1 MYLSIIKF
9 ETRFASL
16 KMNARDA
23 ERSALRSYMSGLT
36 SIAFG
41 DLRLSWI
48 QIRSDKA
55 LITCLNL
62 N

>member
-9 ETRFASL
+9 ETRFANL

-41 DLRLSWI
+41 DLRLAWI
-48 QIRSDKA
+48 NSHKFSQTMLVRFI
-55 LITCLNL
+55 
-62 N
+62 

>member
-9 ETRFASL
+9 ETRFANL
-16 KMNARDA
+16 KMSARDA

-41 DLRLSWI
+41 DLRLAWI
-48 QIRSDKA
+48 QPQI
-55 LITCLNL
+55 
-62 N
+62 

>member
-9 ETRFASL
+9 ETRFANL

-41 DLRLSWI
+41 DLRLAVPGYSHKFSQTMLVRFI
-48 QIRSDKA
+48 
-55 LITCLNL
+55 
-62 N
+62 

>member
-9 ETRFASL
+9 ETRFANL

-48 QIRSDKA
+48 QPQILSQTMLVRF
-55 LITCLNL
+55 I
-62 N
+62 